1 MWQHQQQQQRAFLTL
16 RVALHFLDLLL

>member
-1 MWQHQQQQQRAFLTL
+1 MWQHQQQQRAFLTL